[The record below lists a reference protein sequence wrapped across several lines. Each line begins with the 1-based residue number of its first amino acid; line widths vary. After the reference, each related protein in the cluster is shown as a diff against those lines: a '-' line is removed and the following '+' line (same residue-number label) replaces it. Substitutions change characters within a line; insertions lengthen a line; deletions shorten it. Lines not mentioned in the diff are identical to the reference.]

1 MTDAEK
7 VAFVRT
13 IGDFPETDTD
23 AVLSAYLTIAK
34 TEIMNRA
41 YPYGYTDET
50 PFPSKYDMKQCKIAV
65 YMLNKRGAEGQLSHS
80 ENGISRSYGG
90 SDLPVDMLSDI
101 VPFCSSIR
109 GVPAVEPDPD
119 DGEDEGDID
128 NENP

>member
-1 MTDAEK
+1 MTDEEK
-7 VAFVRT
+7 ITFVRT

-23 AVLSAYLTIAK
+23 AVLSAYLSMAK

-41 YPYGYTDET
+41 YPYGYTDRT
-50 PFPSKYDMKQCKIAV
+50 AFPAKYDVKQCKLAV

-90 SDLPVDMLSDI
+90 SDIPADMLMDI
-101 VPFCSSIR
+101 VPFCSSIT
-109 GVPAVEPDPD
+109 GVAVE
-119 DGEDEGDID
+119 DEEEETD